1 MFTYQHY
8 ISIEYLCLP
17 LFLNPFFSTNSKE
30 NVLQISYVHSNNSQ
44 PFIFLFNNVKV
55 NFFPNANE
63 NKQGFIGTQI
73 KSSRPLELVPTINN
87 LNRILENLE
96 KNDEQNG
103 RLIRCLIGRKERR
116 RDPGR
121 ESKGN
126 PKLVSWRLHFR
137 IYCLSW

>member
-17 LFLNPFFSTNSKE
+17 LFLNPFFSTNSEE
-30 NVLQISYVHSNNSQ
+30 NVLQISYIHSNISQ
-44 PFIFLFNNVKV
+44 LLIFLFNNVKV

-73 KSSRPLELVPTINN
+73 KSSRHLELVPTINN
-87 LNRILENLE
+87 LHRVLENLE

-121 ESKGN
+121 EARGN
-126 PKLVSWRLHFR
+126 PKPVSWPLHFS